1 MHPISGF
8 PTTRTATTRAATTR
22 TERSFPLFLLGSHP
36 YPFPLHLYRLD
47 SMTRAPCPRPRRH
60 DAMTPHRRARTDS
73 TAHVSTNGSAR
84 VEVVSFPLSSYHLS
98 HASFLYVSSA
108 VKCGAVQCDAVQTH
122 HTLTHNPPPPPLAFA
137 ALLSDSHPTLSPPQL
152 CNPTI
157 PQSYNSTIPLSHNSR
172 ETRNAETQPP
182 AHYVDPSSEGG
193 SLLGPWVGLLLLLPY
208 LPLPPSL
215 LPLSSPR
222 TFPILPL
229 PLLPRAHLKLGPK
242 LLLLLFHLHFFIINF
257 LNF

>member
-122 HTLTHNPPPPPLAFA
+122 HTLTHNPPPPH
-137 ALLSDSHPTLSPPQL
+137 SLSPLFFLTLTLPYPL
-152 CNPTI
+152 HNFAIPRSHNPTI
-157 PQSYNSTIPLSHNSR
+157 PQSHYPTIPAKR
-172 ETRNAETQPP
+172 ETRKHSHLPTMSIHPLRGVRSWALGSASFSCFPTSPYLLLSSLSPPP
-182 AHYVDPSSEGG
+182 APFPFFLSPFYLEHTSS
-193 SLLGPWVGLLLLLPY
+193 SAQSSCSCSFTFTFLLL
-208 LPLPPSL
+208 
-215 LPLSSPR
+215 
-222 TFPILPL
+222 TF
-229 PLLPRAHLKLGPK
+229 
-242 LLLLLFHLHFFIINF
+242 
-257 LNF
+257 